1 MQKKGRMTLTRST
14 FPQQVDSFE
23 ELYDLPPSLV
33 VQARRYQEL
42 KMLPMLSSTEQNELN
57 GLTSQLARFIISP
70 ETFNKFADALVKV
83 ETFFAQEVTQ
93 FIEGKQ
99 VEWNGYVNNFN
110 YVNEYSSLTQYKFQ
124 NMATY
129 LGDLYLC
136 LKDVKGINPTNVEYW
151 KKITS
156 KGEKGDTG
164 LGAYYT
170 GTYDPTKAYSLGEAV
185 DFKGYLFYAK
195 SAVLA
200 GQTPDDKTKWFM
212 WDRQVVSPTAPTIRQ
227 NGLIWLKVQ

>member
-1 MQKKGRMTLTRST
+1 MQKKGWITLTRST

-57 GLTSQLARFIISP
+57 GLTAQLSRFIISP
-70 ETFNKFADALVKV
+70 ETFNKFTDALVNV
-83 ETFFAQEVTQ
+83 ETFFNQEVTGYIADRQ
-93 FIEGKQ
+93 L
-99 VEWNGYVNNFN
+99 EWNGYVDNFKF
-110 YVNEYSSLTQYKFQ
+110 VNVYSPFTQYKFQ
-124 NMATY
+124 NMTTY

-136 LKDVKGINPTNVEYW
+136 LKDAKDIIPTNVEYW
-151 KKITS
+151 KKIS
-156 KGEKGDTG
+156 AQGAKGDVG
-164 LGAYYT
+164 LSVYYK
-170 GTYDPTKAYSLGEAV
+170 GTYDPAKAYTEGQAV

-195 SAVLA
+195 GAVLA

-212 WDRQVVSPTAPTIRQ
+212 WDRQVVSSTQPTIRQ
-227 NGLIWLKVQ
+227 NGLIWLKTQ